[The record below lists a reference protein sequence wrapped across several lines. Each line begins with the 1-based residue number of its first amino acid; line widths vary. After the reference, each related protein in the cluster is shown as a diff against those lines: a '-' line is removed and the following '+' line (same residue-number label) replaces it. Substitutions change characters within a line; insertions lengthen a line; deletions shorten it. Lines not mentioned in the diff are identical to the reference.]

1 MLADHFF
8 ENVPHQWILLLHH
21 LFGSFDRR
29 AVPGLFEPVH
39 GSAPDIAG
47 QGVAN
52 PVGAIWSAS
61 LMLDYL
67 GEPDA
72 GRALVDAL
80 KDVCREGPRTRDVG
94 GTKSTR
100 VVGDAVAGRVGSG
113 SYPSVR
119 R

>member
-1 MLADHFF
+1 
-8 ENVPHQWILLLHH
+8 
-21 LFGSFDRR
+21 
-29 AVPGLFEPVH
+29 
-39 GSAPDIAG
+39 
-47 QGVAN
+47 
-52 PVGAIWSAS
+52 
-61 LMLDYL
+61 MLDYL